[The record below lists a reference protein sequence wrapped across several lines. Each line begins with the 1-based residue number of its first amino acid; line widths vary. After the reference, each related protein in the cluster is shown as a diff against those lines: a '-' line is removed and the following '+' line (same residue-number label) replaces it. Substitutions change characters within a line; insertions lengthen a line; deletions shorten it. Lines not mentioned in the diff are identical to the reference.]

1 MEDKFIL
8 WKCKECESVE
18 MSDLETSDIMCI
30 YCKSDMYIDDVMEY
44 DIEELLD
51 VFNS

>member
-8 WKCKECESVE
+8 WKCKECESIE
-18 MSDLETSDIMCI
+18 MSDSQTTGIMCI

-44 DIEELLD
+44 NIEELLD
-51 VFNS
+51 IFNS